1 MTQRDFT
8 KLSDEALAGEALN
21 ESLGYS
27 RAQAIIELTNR
38 ALVKPELLESAVK
51 AIGTDRRIGFHEAL
65 PLGWFGADAIY
76 LSGQER
82 AMHALLREMDNWE
95 PTEQEDLVR
104 HWAGERG
111 LAVLT
116 RELQDL
122 YGWVPRYQAGS

>member
-1 MTQRDFT
+1 MTQRDFS

-21 ESLGYS
+21 ENLGYS
-27 RAQAIIELTNR
+27 RAQAIAELANR
-38 ALVKPELLESAVK
+38 ALAKPGLLESAVK
-51 AIGTDRRIGFHEAL
+51 AIGSDRRMGFHSGP

-82 AMHALLREMDNWE
+82 AIRALLREMDNWE
-95 PTEQEDLVR
+95 PFEQEDLVR
-104 HWAGERG
+104 HWAGKGR

-122 YGWVPRYQAGS
+122 YGWVPSYQAGS